1 MKNGAPDD
9 HRAIGEPSYPFRDL
23 VGFDL
28 IEWAPGRCLI
38 HLPIHDGLRNRVG
51 LPHGGVHATL
61 LDTAMGYAG
70 CYSDTDRI
78 TGLTLTLNIS
88 YLSRPRG
95 ALLIAEGWKTGGG
108 RTVFFAEG
116 VVTDDTGE
124 KIATATGAFKYRP
137 SR

>member
-1 MKNGAPDD
+1 MTNDAQYER
-9 HRAIGEPSYPFRDL
+9 RAREEPIYPFRDL

-28 IEWAPGRCLI
+28 VEWAPGRCVI
-38 HLPIHDGLRNRVG
+38 HLPVQDKLRNRAG

-70 CYSDTDRI
+70 CYSETGRI

-95 ALLIAEGWKTGGG
+95 GLLIAKGWRTGGG
-108 RTVFFAEG
+108 KSVFFAEG
-116 VVTDDTGE
+116 LVTDETGE
-124 KIATATGAFKYRP
+124 KIATASGAFKHRL
-137 SR
+137 SE